1 MTKKTGESGKNLIK
15 EFEGFRATAYI
26 CPAGV
31 VTIGYGT
38 TQILGTPVQLGT
50 QITTHE
56 AERFLEE
63 DLKKF
68 ETAVNKNVSVEL
80 TQNQFDA
87 VVSFVYNVGIGNF
100 IKSTLLKKL
109 NAAKFAE
116 AANEFL
122 KWNKANKKVLA
133 GLTRRR
139 AAERELFLKD

>member
-1 MTKKTGESGKNLIK
+1 MTKKTSEVGKKLIK
-15 EFEGFRATAYI
+15 QFEGFRAAAYV

-38 TQILGTPVQLGT
+38 TEIFGKPVKLGST
-50 QITTHE
+50 ITSDE
-56 AERFLEE
+56 ADRFLEE

-68 ETAVNKNVSVEL
+68 EDAINKNVNITI

-87 VVSFVYNVGIGNF
+87 LVSFVYNVGIGNF
-100 IKSTLLKKL
+100 ITSTLLKKI
-109 NAAKFAE
+109 NEGKIQD

-122 KWNKANKKVLA
+122 RWNKANKKVLA

-139 AAERELFLKD
+139 QAERDLFLKE